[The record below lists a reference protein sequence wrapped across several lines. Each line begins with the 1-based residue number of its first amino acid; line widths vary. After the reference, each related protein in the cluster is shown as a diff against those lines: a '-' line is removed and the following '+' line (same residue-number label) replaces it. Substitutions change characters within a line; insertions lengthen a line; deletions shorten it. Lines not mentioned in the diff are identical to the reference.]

1 MKKERIGFCLLSI
14 IILILA
20 CVAMVLPEKKVEY
33 LRLHVR
39 ANSNSE
45 VDQTVKYAV
54 KQAVVDY
61 LAPLVADITDK
72 VSAEKIITENL
83 PKLNELCDKVLQEKG
98 FAYKS
103 TVSYRQEYFPTRVY
117 DDTELS
123 AGVYDALIINLGEGS
138 GDNWWCVVYPPL
150 CFTAYGTDFVYKSKI
165 IEIINDFKNKGDK

>member
-1 MKKERIGFCLLSI
+1 MKKERIVFCLLSI
-14 IILILA
+14 IILIFA
-20 CVAMVLPEKKVEY
+20 CIATVLPEKKVEY

-54 KQAVVDY
+54 KQAVVEY
-61 LAPLVADITDK
+61 LAPLVVNITNK
-72 VSAEKIITENL
+72 VSAEKTITENL
-83 PKLNELCDKVLQEKG
+83 PNLKSVCDKVLREKG
-98 FAYKS
+98 FLYESA
-103 TVSYRQEYFPTRVY
+103 VSYKKEYFPTRVY
-117 DDTELS
+117 DGTELS
-123 AGVYDALIINLGEGS
+123 AGVYDALIINLGEGL

>member
-1 MKKERIGFCLLSI
+1 MKKERILFLATCI

-20 CVAMVLPEKKVEY
+20 CTVCFLPQKRVDY

-45 VDQTVKYAV
+45 VDQAVKYKV

-61 LAPLVADITDK
+61 LAPFIVQITDK
-72 VSAEKIITENL
+72 ESAEKIVTKNL
-83 PKLNELCDKVLQEKG
+83 PELKMVCDTVLEEQG
-98 FAYKS
+98 FDYESTISYK
-103 TVSYRQEYFPTRVY
+103 QEYFPTRVY
-117 DDTELS
+117 DGTELS
-123 AGVYDALIINLGEGS
+123 AGIYDALIIALGEGS

-165 IEIINDFKNKGDK
+165 IEIINQFKNKGDK